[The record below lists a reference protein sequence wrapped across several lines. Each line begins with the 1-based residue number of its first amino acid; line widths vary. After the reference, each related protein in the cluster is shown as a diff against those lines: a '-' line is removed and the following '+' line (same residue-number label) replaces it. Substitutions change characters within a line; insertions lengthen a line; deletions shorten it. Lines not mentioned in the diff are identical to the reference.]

1 MELGVTMRGM
11 NRGLYPQ
18 SPSATFAQDF
28 AGGLAVGQSVGNT
41 ISGIGHQ
48 ARLKSISDAVN
59 KAGGDISAIDSS
71 LYSDPEGMV
80 ALGGFLDQY
89 TTTQEGLLKAKD
101 AHSKVAEQQ
110 FQTLSNGLQYL
121 EQNQGN
127 PQALTAGIEQLS
139 RHLNLPYNVKFNPER
154 NAFDVLYQD
163 RTGEKQTGQS
173 MTSQEVVA
181 SLKELVQHSDK
192 FHSLYAQNALSIM
205 AGNNAYKQ
213 DPSKWFYAQG
223 DDGQAITL
231 IPQKQPRPEG
241 GIELGY
247 LILEKGQPARFATMK
262 ELSPTYGITPQTWEQ
277 HYKNQQL
284 DNDRARLGYE
294 GQRVSQG
301 WAAHNLNRERFEYEK
316 GDGLIPGMPG
326 INRKGLKKTMD
337 ADFNQWMAAA
347 GYAVKNG
354 AFYKPEYNKDGS
366 IAVDDEGKP
375 KLRAMSPA
383 EVGEARAEHQQD
395 FVKRYTGQSA
405 PGQGGDVGNIILSRG
420 LEYKG
425 GKPSVPPAG
434 NGGNIPSQG
443 KTSTEQPARLGG
455 GMFGDPA
462 VPTKDGLIEPGNID
476 LNNRPV
482 VHNPD
487 GSFSTVRTI
496 SVGLDG
502 KEYLIPTVSDDGKI
516 LTERE
521 AIDLF
526 KKSGKHFGVFVSPDA
541 ATRYAKKLHED
552 QEKQYAPK
560 ARLGGAMP
568 DVAGSAPANSSP
580 PVRSASAHT
589 QGKDQI
595 RPPKGSVWE
604 RMPDKYEAYTK
615 IFGKRP
621 DKVKPAL
628 AVKELDAELERLAEE
643 KLREGMDRPNWWET
657 DLRGLGSEGA
667 LKPAIE
673 KTKQFIMDEILTSK
687 GYYSSQH

>member
-223 DDGQAITL
+223 DDGRAITL

-262 ELSPTYGITPQTWEQ
+262 ELSSTYGITPQTWEQ

-284 DNDRARLGYE
+284 DNDKVRLGYE
-294 GQRVSQG
+294 GQRVLQG
-301 WAAHNLNRERFEYEK
+301 WAEHNLNLERFKYEK
-316 GDGLIPGMPG
+316 GDELIPGMPG

-337 ADFNQWMAAA
+337 ADFNQWMAAS
-347 GYAVKNG
+347 GYTEKNG
-354 AFYKPEYNKDGS
+354 VFYKPEYNKDGS
-366 IAVDDEGKP
+366 IVVDAQENP
-375 KLRAMSPA
+375 KLKAMSPA

-434 NGGNIPSQG
+434 NGGNILSQG

-455 GMFGDPA
+455 GMFG
-462 VPTKDGLIEPGNID
+462 N
-476 LNNRPV
+476 
-482 VHNPD
+482 
-487 GSFSTVRTI
+487 
-496 SVGLDG
+496 SVG
-502 KEYLIPTVSDDGKI
+502 PTDKPQRA
-516 LTERE
+516 E
-521 AIDLF
+521 
-526 KKSGKHFGVFVSPDA
+526 DA
-541 ATRYAKKLHED
+541 KLS
-552 QEKQYAPK
+552 
-560 ARLGGAMP
+560 GAMP
-568 DVAGSAPANSSP
+568 GTAASS
-580 PVRSASAHT
+580 ST
-589 QGKDQI
+589 QEKERI
-595 RPPKGSVWE
+595 LPPKGSVWE

-615 IFGKRP
+615 VFGKRP

-643 KLREGMDRPNWWET
+643 KLREGMDRPNWWEA

-673 KTKQFIMDEILTSK
+673 KAKQFIMDEILTSK
-687 GYYSSQH
+687 GY

>member
-1 MELGVTMRGM
+1 MGKKSLT
-11 NRGLYPQ
+11 
-18 SPSATFAQDF
+18 
-28 AGGLAVGQSVGNT
+28 GGTGGNDAVGQSVGNT

-223 DDGQAITL
+223 DDGRAITL

-262 ELSPTYGITPQTWEQ
+262 ELSSTYGITPQTWEQ

-284 DNDRARLGYE
+284 DNDKVRLGYE

-301 WAAHNLNRERFEYEK
+301 WAAHNLSRERFEYEK

-560 ARLGGAMP
+560 ARLSGAMP
-568 DVAGSAPANSSP
+568 NVAGSANATMDL
-580 PVRSASAHT
+580 PVAPDEADI
-589 QGKDQI
+589 QKVG
-595 RPPKGSVWE
+595 
-604 RMPDKYEAYTK
+604 DKYYLILPGKHPIEIDKATAQELGRRQKTSVQRWIETGRSGTAPKLPTK
-615 IFGKRP
+615 HDTRFAQMT
-621 DKVKPAL
+621 D
-628 AVKELDAELERLAEE
+628 EE
-643 KLREGMDRPNWWET
+643 KTIWRKTGRFPDR
-657 DLRGLGSEGA
+657 LVQR
-667 LKPAIE
+667 
-673 KTKQFIMDEILTSK
+673 
-687 GYYSSQH
+687 

>member
-223 DDGQAITL
+223 DDGLAITL

-262 ELSPTYGITPQTWEQ
+262 ELSSTYGITPQTWEQ

-301 WAAHNLNRERFEYEK
+301 WAAHNLSRERFEYEK

-560 ARLGGAMP
+560 ARLSGAMP
-568 DVAGSAPANSSP
+568 NVAGSANATMDL
-580 PVRSASAHT
+580 PVAPDEADI
-589 QGKDQI
+589 QKVG
-595 RPPKGSVWE
+595 
-604 RMPDKYEAYTK
+604 DKYYLILPGKHPIEIDKATAQELGRRQKTSVQRWIETGRSGTAPKLPTK
-615 IFGKRP
+615 HDTRFAQMT
-621 DKVKPAL
+621 D
-628 AVKELDAELERLAEE
+628 EE
-643 KLREGMDRPNWWET
+643 KTIWRKTGRFPDR
-657 DLRGLGSEGA
+657 LVQR
-667 LKPAIE
+667 
-673 KTKQFIMDEILTSK
+673 
-687 GYYSSQH
+687 

>member
-1 MELGVTMRGM
+1 M

-262 ELSPTYGITPQTWEQ
+262 ELSSTYGITPQTWEQ

-326 INRKGLKKTMD
+326 INRKGFKKTMD

>member
-223 DDGQAITL
+223 DDGRAITL

-262 ELSPTYGITPQTWEQ
+262 ELSSTYGITPQTWEQ

-284 DNDRARLGYE
+284 DNDKVRLGYE

-301 WAAHNLNRERFEYEK
+301 WATHNLNRERFEYEK

-326 INRKGLKKTMD
+326 INRKGFKKTMD

-560 ARLGGAMP
+560 ARLSGAMP
-568 DVAGSAPANSSP
+568 NVAGSANA
-580 PVRSASAHT
+580 T
-589 QGKDQI
+589 
-595 RPPKGSVWE
+595 
-604 RMPDKYEAYTK
+604 
-615 IFGKRP
+615 
-621 DKVKPAL
+621 
-628 AVKELDAELERLAEE
+628 
-643 KLREGMDRPNWWET
+643 MD
-657 DLRGLGSEGA
+657 
-667 LKPAIE
+667 
-673 KTKQFIMDEILTSK
+673 
-687 GYYSSQH
+687 

>member
-1 MELGVTMRGM
+1 MGRGGYASLAGAM
-11 NRGLYPQ
+11 PISSFG
-18 SPSATFAQDF
+18 QDF
-28 AGGLAVGQSVGNT
+28 LGGAAAGEKMRQVVGDIQINDRMKQIGDAVTQAGGNLDEIKT
-41 ISGIGHQ
+41 D
-48 ARLKSISDAVN
+48 LF
-59 KAGGDISAIDSS
+59 
-71 LYSDPEGMV
+71 SDPVGLQ
-80 ALGGFLDQY
+80 ALGEYTKRYTESTNNLQQAWKNHDQVIQHEFEYRQNKSDYFKETGDPKALDELSEKLGIPYQTQY
-89 TTTQEGLLKAKD
+89 
-101 AHSKVAEQQ
+101 
-110 FQTLSNGLQYL
+110 
-121 EQNQGN
+121 
-127 PQALTAGIEQLS
+127 
-139 RHLNLPYNVKFNPER
+139 NPETKKH
-154 NAFDVLYQD
+154 DVMYVGRFGL
-163 RTGEKQTGQS
+163 EPTGQS
-173 MTSQEVVA
+173 YTSADLCGMVDDIGKDPKRFSQ
-181 SLKELVQHSDK
+181 LRFQ
-192 FHSLYAQNALSIM
+192 YAMATMRQNADYLS
-205 AGNNAYKQ
+205 
-213 DPSKWFYAQG
+213 DPSKWLY
-223 DDGQAITL
+223 DNDGKTVFVPRKMMTANGFRSGYIVTDTANKTSKFMTNEELQQAGVFPKDLQTMKGL
-231 IPQKQPRPEG
+231 FDM
-241 GIELGY
+241 
-247 LILEKGQPARFATMK
+247 EKGRADMA
-262 ELSPTYGITPQTWEQ
+262 
-277 HYKNQQL
+277 
-284 DNDRARLGYE
+284 NDKVRLGYE

-301 WAAHNLNRERFEYEK
+301 WATHNLNRERFEYEK

-326 INRKGLKKTMD
+326 INRKGFKKTMD

-560 ARLGGAMP
+560 ARLSGAMP
-568 DVAGSAPANSSP
+568 NVAGSANATMDL
-580 PVRSASAHT
+580 PVAPDEADI
-589 QGKDQI
+589 QKVG
-595 RPPKGSVWE
+595 
-604 RMPDKYEAYTK
+604 DKYYLILPGKHPIEIDKATAQELGRRQKTSVQRWIETGRSGTAPKLPTK
-615 IFGKRP
+615 HDTRFAQMT
-621 DKVKPAL
+621 D
-628 AVKELDAELERLAEE
+628 EE
-643 KLREGMDRPNWWET
+643 KTIWRKTGRFPDR
-657 DLRGLGSEGA
+657 LVQR
-667 LKPAIE
+667 
-673 KTKQFIMDEILTSK
+673 
-687 GYYSSQH
+687 

>member
-223 DDGQAITL
+223 DDGRAITL

-262 ELSPTYGITPQTWEQ
+262 ELSSTYGITPQTWEQ

-284 DNDRARLGYE
+284 DNDKVRLGYE

-301 WAAHNLNRERFEYEK
+301 WATHNLNRERFEYEK

-326 INRKGLKKTMD
+326 INRKGFKKTMD

-347 GYAVKNG
+347 GYAEKNG
-354 AFYKPEYNKDGS
+354 VFYKPEYNKDGS

-455 GMFGDPA
+455 GMFG
-462 VPTKDGLIEPGNID
+462 N
-476 LNNRPV
+476 
-482 VHNPD
+482 
-487 GSFSTVRTI
+487 
-496 SVGLDG
+496 SVG
-502 KEYLIPTVSDDGKI
+502 PTDKPQRA
-516 LTERE
+516 E
-521 AIDLF
+521 
-526 KKSGKHFGVFVSPDA
+526 DA
-541 ATRYAKKLHED
+541 KLS
-552 QEKQYAPK
+552 
-560 ARLGGAMP
+560 GAMP
-568 DVAGSAPANSSP
+568 GTAASS
-580 PVRSASAHT
+580 ST
-589 QGKDQI
+589 QEKERI
-595 RPPKGSVWE
+595 LPPKGSVWE

-615 IFGKRP
+615 VFGKRP

-643 KLREGMDRPNWWET
+643 KLREGMDRPNWWEA

-673 KTKQFIMDEILTSK
+673 KAKQFIMDEILTSK
-687 GYYSSQH
+687 GYYSSQS

>member
-1 MELGVTMRGM
+1 MGIV

-18 SPSATFAQDF
+18 PPSATFAQDF
-28 AGGLAVGQSVGNT
+28 AGGLSVGQAVGDTVK
-41 ISGIGHQ
+41 GIGQQ
-48 ARLKSISDAVN
+48 ARLKSISDAVS

-173 MTSQEVVA
+173 MTSQEVMA

-247 LILEKGQPARFATMK
+247 LILEKGQPARFATTD
-262 ELSPTYGITPQTWEQ
+262 ELTSTYGITPQTWEQ
-277 HYKNQQL
+277 HYKNEQL
-284 DNDRARLGYE
+284 ENDKVRLGYE
-294 GQRVSQG
+294 GQRV
-301 WAAHNLNRERFEYEK
+301 
-316 GDGLIPGMPG
+316 G
-326 INRKGLKKTMD
+326 I
-337 ADFNQWMAAA
+337 AA
-347 GYAVKNG
+347 GQ
-354 AFYKPEYNKDGS
+354 
-366 IAVDDEGKP
+366 
-375 KLRAMSPA
+375 L
-383 EVGEARAEHQQD
+383 
-395 FVKRYTGQSA
+395 
-405 PGQGGDVGNIILSRG
+405 G
-420 LEYKG
+420 LEREKFNYQRMQDIG
-425 GKPSVPPAG
+425 
-434 NGGNIPSQG
+434 
-443 KTSTEQPARLGG
+443 LGG
-455 GMFGDPA
+455 GRKLRDADKKFIYDVSMSEGVDGTKAVDTEQATALELLMTSGFGRYEALDFYKKSVEQASIMLKEANPKKSEDELRRDA
-462 VPTKDGLIEPGNID
+462 KKVVSANMAGQFRTSIGGALGGGSGTSQGAQDKPTPDKTSGDTKLKDQILGLAKGGDKDGMIEPGNID

-482 VHNPD
+482 VHNKD
-487 GSFSTVRTI
+487 GSISTVRSI
-496 SVGLDG
+496 SVGMNG
-502 KEYLIPTVSDDGKI
+502 KEYLIPMVSDDGKI

-521 AIDLF
+521 AVDIF
-526 KKSGKHFGVFVSPDA
+526 KKTGKHLGVFTSPEA

-552 QEKQYAPK
+552 QEKQYVPK
-560 ARLGGAMP
+560 ARLGGAMSN
-568 DVAGSAPANSSP
+568 VAGSANATMGL
-580 PVRSASAHT
+580 PVAPDEADI
-589 QGKDQI
+589 QKVG
-595 RPPKGSVWE
+595 
-604 RMPDKYEAYTK
+604 DKYYL
-615 IFGKRP
+615 ILPGKHP
-621 DKVKPAL
+621 I
-628 AVKELDAELERLAEE
+628 ELDKATAQELGRRQKTSVQRWIETSRSGTAPKLPTKHDARFAQMTDEE
-643 KLREGMDRPNWWET
+643 KTIWRKTGRFPDR
-657 DLRGLGSEGA
+657 LVQR
-667 LKPAIE
+667 
-673 KTKQFIMDEILTSK
+673 
-687 GYYSSQH
+687 

>member
-1 MELGVTMRGM
+1 M

-163 RTGEKQTGQS
+163 RAGEKQTGQS
-173 MTSQEVVA
+173 MTAQEVVA

-223 DDGQAITL
+223 DDGRAITL

-262 ELSPTYGITPQTWEQ
+262 ELSSTYGITPQTWEQ

-284 DNDRARLGYE
+284 DNDKVRLGYE
-294 GQRVSQG
+294 GQRVLQG
-301 WAAHNLNRERFEYEK
+301 WAEHNLNLERFKYEK
-316 GDGLIPGMPG
+316 GDELIPGMPG

-337 ADFNQWMAAA
+337 ADFNQWMAAS
-347 GYAVKNG
+347 GYTEKNG
-354 AFYKPEYNKDGS
+354 VFYKPEYNKDGS
-366 IAVDDEGKP
+366 IVVDAQENP
-375 KLRAMSPA
+375 KLKAMSPA

-455 GMFGDPA
+455 GMFG
-462 VPTKDGLIEPGNID
+462 N
-476 LNNRPV
+476 
-482 VHNPD
+482 
-487 GSFSTVRTI
+487 
-496 SVGLDG
+496 SVG
-502 KEYLIPTVSDDGKI
+502 PTDKPQRA
-516 LTERE
+516 E
-521 AIDLF
+521 
-526 KKSGKHFGVFVSPDA
+526 DA
-541 ATRYAKKLHED
+541 KLS
-552 QEKQYAPK
+552 
-560 ARLGGAMP
+560 GAMP
-568 DVAGSAPANSSP
+568 GTAASS
-580 PVRSASAHT
+580 ST
-589 QGKDQI
+589 QEKERI
-595 RPPKGSVWE
+595 LPPKGSVWE

-615 IFGKRP
+615 VFGKRP

-643 KLREGMDRPNWWET
+643 KLREGMDRPNWWEA

-673 KTKQFIMDEILTSK
+673 KAKQFIMDEILTSK
-687 GYYSSQH
+687 GYYSSQS

>member
-1 MELGVTMRGM
+1 MRGM

-223 DDGQAITL
+223 DDGRAITL

-262 ELSPTYGITPQTWEQ
+262 ELSSTYGITPQTWEQ

-284 DNDRARLGYE
+284 DNDKVRLGYE

-301 WAAHNLNRERFEYEK
+301 WATHNLNRERFEYEK

-326 INRKGLKKTMD
+326 INRKGFKKTMD

-560 ARLGGAMP
+560 ARLSGAMP
-568 DVAGSAPANSSP
+568 NVAGSANATMDL
-580 PVRSASAHT
+580 PVAPDEADI
-589 QGKDQI
+589 QKVG
-595 RPPKGSVWE
+595 
-604 RMPDKYEAYTK
+604 DKYYLILPGKHPIEIDKATAQELGRRQKTSVQRWIETGRSGTAPKLPTK
-615 IFGKRP
+615 HDTRFAQMT
-621 DKVKPAL
+621 D
-628 AVKELDAELERLAEE
+628 EE
-643 KLREGMDRPNWWET
+643 KTIWRKTGRFPDR
-657 DLRGLGSEGA
+657 LVQR
-667 LKPAIE
+667 
-673 KTKQFIMDEILTSK
+673 
-687 GYYSSQH
+687 

>member
-262 ELSPTYGITPQTWEQ
+262 ELSSTYGITPQTWEQ

-326 INRKGLKKTMD
+326 INRKGFKKTMD

>member
-223 DDGQAITL
+223 DDGRAITL

-262 ELSPTYGITPQTWEQ
+262 ELSSTYGITPQTWEQ

-284 DNDRARLGYE
+284 DNDKVRLGYE

-301 WAAHNLNRERFEYEK
+301 WATHNLNRERFEYEK

-326 INRKGLKKTMD
+326 INRKGFKKTMA

-434 NGGNIPSQG
+434 NGGSIPSQG

-560 ARLGGAMP
+560 ARLSGAMP
-568 DVAGSAPANSSP
+568 NVAGSANATMDL
-580 PVRSASAHT
+580 PVAPDEADI
-589 QGKDQI
+589 QKVG
-595 RPPKGSVWE
+595 
-604 RMPDKYEAYTK
+604 DKYYLILPGKHPIEIDKATAQELGRRQKTSVQRWIETGRSGTAPKLPTK
-615 IFGKRP
+615 HDTRFAQMT
-621 DKVKPAL
+621 D
-628 AVKELDAELERLAEE
+628 EE
-643 KLREGMDRPNWWET
+643 KTIWRKTGRFPDR
-657 DLRGLGSEGA
+657 LVQR
-667 LKPAIE
+667 
-673 KTKQFIMDEILTSK
+673 
-687 GYYSSQH
+687 

>member
-1 MELGVTMRGM
+1 M

-223 DDGQAITL
+223 DDGRAITL

-262 ELSPTYGITPQTWEQ
+262 ELSSTYGITPQTWEQ

-284 DNDRARLGYE
+284 DNDKVRLGYE

-301 WAAHNLNRERFEYEK
+301 WATHNLNRERFEYEK

-326 INRKGLKKTMD
+326 INRKGFKKTMD

-560 ARLGGAMP
+560 ARLSGAMP
-568 DVAGSAPANSSP
+568 NVAGSANATMDL
-580 PVRSASAHT
+580 PVAPDEADI
-589 QGKDQI
+589 QKVG
-595 RPPKGSVWE
+595 
-604 RMPDKYEAYTK
+604 DKYYLILPGKHPIEIDKATAQELGRRQKTSVQRWIETGRSGTAPKLPTK
-615 IFGKRP
+615 HDTRFAQMT
-621 DKVKPAL
+621 D
-628 AVKELDAELERLAEE
+628 EE
-643 KLREGMDRPNWWET
+643 KTIWRKTGRFPDR
-657 DLRGLGSEGA
+657 LVQR
-667 LKPAIE
+667 
-673 KTKQFIMDEILTSK
+673 
-687 GYYSSQH
+687 

>member
-163 RTGEKQTGQS
+163 RAGEKQTGQS
-173 MTSQEVVA
+173 MTAQEVVA

-223 DDGQAITL
+223 DDGRAITL

-262 ELSPTYGITPQTWEQ
+262 ELSSTYGITPQTWEQ

-284 DNDRARLGYE
+284 DNDKVRLGYE
-294 GQRVSQG
+294 GQRVLQG
-301 WAAHNLNRERFEYEK
+301 WAEHNLNLERFKYEK
-316 GDGLIPGMPG
+316 GDELIPGMPG

-337 ADFNQWMAAA
+337 ADFNQWMAAS
-347 GYAVKNG
+347 GYTEKNG
-354 AFYKPEYNKDGS
+354 VFYKPEYNKDGS
-366 IAVDDEGKP
+366 IVVDAQENP
-375 KLRAMSPA
+375 KLKAMSPA

-455 GMFGDPA
+455 GM
-462 VPTKDGLIEPGNID
+462 
-476 LNNRPV
+476 
-482 VHNPD
+482 
-487 GSFSTVRTI
+487 
-496 SVGLDG
+496 
-502 KEYLIPTVSDDGKI
+502 VS
-516 LTERE
+516 ESE
-521 AIDLF
+521 
-526 KKSGKHFGVFVSPDA
+526 KKVA
-541 ATRYAKKLHED
+541 M
-552 QEKQYAPK
+552 
-560 ARLGGAMP
+560 LGGLLAHGIPGETDEEMLGGP
-568 DVAGSAPANSSP
+568 PRINKRIPQKTPAETKEHMLSRLHSKGIPGETDIELARSKQNT
-580 PVRSASAHT
+580 SASLNWYDRYRQFT
-589 QGKDQI
+589 QSQWAPTQLSGTEEAAFKEWLIKSRWFREIKDNIERHEGKVDDN
-595 RPPKGSVWE
+595 RL
-604 RMPDKYEAYTK
+604 
-615 IFGKRP
+615 F
-621 DKVKPAL
+621 
-628 AVKELDAELERLAEE
+628 AELTGPHADYDYRGAWKADVGAQDYKYDDRMHWPSSTGDGRILKSPKHSTAWMEFFMEEYGIDPNSLGLHSAEAALE
-643 KLREGMDRPNWWET
+643 YVRKAKLVPR
-657 DLRGLGSEGA
+657 
-667 LKPAIE
+667 
-673 KTKQFIMDEILTSK
+673 
-687 GYYSSQH
+687 

>member
-1 MELGVTMRGM
+1 MVELGVTMRGM

-110 FQTLSNGLQYL
+110 FQTLSKGLQYL

-223 DDGQAITL
+223 DDGRAITL
-231 IPQKQPRPEG
+231 IPQKQPCPEG

-262 ELSPTYGITPQTWEQ
+262 ELSSTYGITPQTWEQ

-301 WAAHNLNRERFEYEK
+301 WATHNLNRERFEYEK
-316 GDGLIPGMPG
+316 GNGLIPGMPG
-326 INRKGLKKTMD
+326 INRKGFKKTMD

-354 AFYKPEYNKDGS
+354 VFYSPEYNKDGS

-425 GKPSVPPAG
+425 GKAPVPPSG
-434 NGGNIPSQG
+434 NGGNMPSQE
-443 KTSTEQPARLGG
+443 KNSIEQP
-455 GMFGDPA
+455 
-462 VPTKDGLIEPGNID
+462 
-476 LNNRPV
+476 
-482 VHNPD
+482 
-487 GSFSTVRTI
+487 
-496 SVGLDG
+496 
-502 KEYLIPTVSDDGKI
+502 
-516 LTERE
+516 
-521 AIDLF
+521 
-526 KKSGKHFGVFVSPDA
+526 
-541 ATRYAKKLHED
+541 
-552 QEKQYAPK
+552 

-568 DVAGSAPANSSP
+568 DVAGSAN
-580 PVRSASAHT
+580 T
-589 QGKDQI
+589 TMDL
-595 RPPKGSVWE
+595 SVAPDE
-604 RMPDKYEAYTK
+604 ADIQKVGDKYYLILSGKHPIEIDKATAQELGRRQKTSVQRWIETARSGTAPKLPTK
-615 IFGKRP
+615 HDTWFAQMT
-621 DKVKPAL
+621 D
-628 AVKELDAELERLAEE
+628 EE
-643 KLREGMDRPNWWET
+643 KTIWRKTGRFPDRFVQ
-657 DLRGLGSEGA
+657 R
-667 LKPAIE
+667 
-673 KTKQFIMDEILTSK
+673 
-687 GYYSSQH
+687 

>member
-223 DDGQAITL
+223 DDGRAITL

-262 ELSPTYGITPQTWEQ
+262 ELSSTYGITPQTWEQ

-284 DNDRARLGYE
+284 DNDKVRLGYE

-301 WAAHNLNRERFEYEK
+301 WATHNLNRERFEYEK

-326 INRKGLKKTMD
+326 INRKGFKKTMD

-347 GYAVKNG
+347 GYAEKNG
-354 AFYKPEYNKDGS
+354 VFYKPEYNKDGS

-560 ARLGGAMP
+560 ARLSGAMP
-568 DVAGSAPANSSP
+568 NVAGSANATMDL
-580 PVRSASAHT
+580 PVAPDEADI
-589 QGKDQI
+589 QKVG
-595 RPPKGSVWE
+595 
-604 RMPDKYEAYTK
+604 DKYYLILPGKHPIEIDKATAQELGRRQKTSVQRWIETGRSGTAPKLPTK
-615 IFGKRP
+615 HDTRFAQMT
-621 DKVKPAL
+621 D
-628 AVKELDAELERLAEE
+628 EE
-643 KLREGMDRPNWWET
+643 KTIWRKTGRFPDR
-657 DLRGLGSEGA
+657 LVQR
-667 LKPAIE
+667 
-673 KTKQFIMDEILTSK
+673 
-687 GYYSSQH
+687 

>member
-89 TTTQEGLLKAKD
+89 TTTQEGQLKAKD

-163 RTGEKQTGQS
+163 RAGEKQTGQS
-173 MTSQEVVA
+173 MTAQEVVA

-223 DDGQAITL
+223 DDGRAITL

-262 ELSPTYGITPQTWEQ
+262 ELSSTYGITPQTWEQ

-284 DNDRARLGYE
+284 DNDKVRLGYE
-294 GQRVSQG
+294 GQRVLQG
-301 WAAHNLNRERFEYEK
+301 WAEHNLNLERFKYEK
-316 GDGLIPGMPG
+316 GDELIPGMPG
-326 INRKGLKKTMD
+326 INRKGFKKTMD
-337 ADFNQWMAAA
+337 ADFNQWIAAA
-347 GYAVKNG
+347 GYAEKNG
-354 AFYKPEYNKDGS
+354 VFYKPEYNKDGS
-366 IAVDDEGKP
+366 IVVDAQENP
-375 KLRAMSPA
+375 KLKAMSPA

-455 GMFGDPA
+455 GMFG
-462 VPTKDGLIEPGNID
+462 N
-476 LNNRPV
+476 
-482 VHNPD
+482 
-487 GSFSTVRTI
+487 
-496 SVGLDG
+496 SVG
-502 KEYLIPTVSDDGKI
+502 PTDKPQRA
-516 LTERE
+516 E
-521 AIDLF
+521 
-526 KKSGKHFGVFVSPDA
+526 DA
-541 ATRYAKKLHED
+541 KLS
-552 QEKQYAPK
+552 
-560 ARLGGAMP
+560 GAMP
-568 DVAGSAPANSSP
+568 GTAASS
-580 PVRSASAHT
+580 ST
-589 QGKDQI
+589 QEKERI
-595 RPPKGSVWE
+595 LPPKGSVWE

-615 IFGKRP
+615 VFGKRP

-643 KLREGMDRPNWWET
+643 KLREGMDRPNWWEA

-673 KTKQFIMDEILTSK
+673 KAKQFIMDEILTSK
-687 GYYSSQH
+687 GYYSSQS

>member
-121 EQNQGN
+121 EQNHGN

-163 RTGEKQTGQS
+163 RAGEKQTGQS
-173 MTSQEVVA
+173 MTAQEVVA

-223 DDGQAITL
+223 DDGRAITL

-262 ELSPTYGITPQTWEQ
+262 ELSSTYGITPQTWEQ

-284 DNDRARLGYE
+284 DNDKVRLGYE

-301 WAAHNLNRERFEYEK
+301 WATHNLNRERFEYEK

-326 INRKGLKKTMD
+326 INRKGFKKTMD

-462 VPTKDGLIEPGNID
+462 VPTKDGLIEPGKRE

-560 ARLGGAMP
+560 ARLSGAMP
-568 DVAGSAPANSSP
+568 NVAGSANATMDL
-580 PVRSASAHT
+580 PVAPDEADI
-589 QGKDQI
+589 QKVG
-595 RPPKGSVWE
+595 
-604 RMPDKYEAYTK
+604 DKYYLILPGKHPIEIDKATAQELGRRQKTSVQRWIETGRSGTAPKLPTK
-615 IFGKRP
+615 HDTRFAQMT
-621 DKVKPAL
+621 D
-628 AVKELDAELERLAEE
+628 EE
-643 KLREGMDRPNWWET
+643 KTIWRKTGRFPDR
-657 DLRGLGSEGA
+657 LVQR
-667 LKPAIE
+667 
-673 KTKQFIMDEILTSK
+673 
-687 GYYSSQH
+687 

>member
-1 MELGVTMRGM
+1 MRGM

-262 ELSPTYGITPQTWEQ
+262 ELSSTYGITPQTWEQ

-301 WAAHNLNRERFEYEK
+301 WATHNLNRERFEYEK

-337 ADFNQWMAAA
+337 ADFNQWMAAS
-347 GYAVKNG
+347 GYTEKNG
-354 AFYKPEYNKDGS
+354 VFYKPEYNKDGS

-434 NGGNIPSQG
+434 NGGSIPSQG

-560 ARLGGAMP
+560 ARLSGAMP
-568 DVAGSAPANSSP
+568 NVAGSANATMDL
-580 PVRSASAHT
+580 PVAPDEADI
-589 QGKDQI
+589 QKVG
-595 RPPKGSVWE
+595 
-604 RMPDKYEAYTK
+604 DKYYLILPGKHPIEIDKATAQELGRRQKTSVQRWIETGRSGTAPKLPTK
-615 IFGKRP
+615 HDTRFAQMT
-621 DKVKPAL
+621 D
-628 AVKELDAELERLAEE
+628 EE
-643 KLREGMDRPNWWET
+643 KTIWRKTGRFPDR
-657 DLRGLGSEGA
+657 LVQR
-667 LKPAIE
+667 
-673 KTKQFIMDEILTSK
+673 
-687 GYYSSQH
+687 

>member
-1 MELGVTMRGM
+1 M

-223 DDGQAITL
+223 DDGRAITL

-262 ELSPTYGITPQTWEQ
+262 ELSSTYGITPQTWEQ

-284 DNDRARLGYE
+284 DNDKVRLGYE

-301 WAAHNLNRERFEYEK
+301 WAAHNLSRERFEYEK

-560 ARLGGAMP
+560 ARLSGAMP
-568 DVAGSAPANSSP
+568 NVAGSANATMDL
-580 PVRSASAHT
+580 PVAPDEADI
-589 QGKDQI
+589 QKVG
-595 RPPKGSVWE
+595 
-604 RMPDKYEAYTK
+604 DKYYLILPGKHPIEIDKATAQELGRRQKTSVQRWIETGRSGTAPKLPTK
-615 IFGKRP
+615 HDTRFAHMT
-621 DKVKPAL
+621 D
-628 AVKELDAELERLAEE
+628 EE
-643 KLREGMDRPNWWET
+643 KTIWRKTGRFPDR
-657 DLRGLGSEGA
+657 LVQR
-667 LKPAIE
+667 
-673 KTKQFIMDEILTSK
+673 
-687 GYYSSQH
+687 